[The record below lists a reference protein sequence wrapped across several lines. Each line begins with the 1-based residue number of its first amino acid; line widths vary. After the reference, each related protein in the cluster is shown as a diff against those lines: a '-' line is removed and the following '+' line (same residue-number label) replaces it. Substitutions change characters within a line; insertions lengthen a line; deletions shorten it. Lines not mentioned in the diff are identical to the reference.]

1 MKELQTGF
9 TLIELMIVVAIIGI
23 LSAVALP
30 AYQEY
35 IARAQVTE
43 AVNIITGL
51 KIDFTTAYGVTG
63 VCPVNGADGFDAAT
77 YYEGKYVEKVE
88 FGGALAYLANST
100 CHLTATFKTTGAHPG
115 LIGKTIIFAMTVGPT
130 GSSQWEI
137 RQSMTQGTVPVTLL
151 PTSLR

>member
-43 AVNIITGL
+43 AINIISGL

-63 VCPVNGADGFDAAT
+63 VCPVNGADGFDLAT
-77 YYEGKYVEKVE
+77 NYSGKYVAKSRFRRSISVC
-88 FGGALAYLANST
+88 T
-100 CHLTATFKTTGAHPG
+100 
-115 LIGKTIIFAMTVGPT
+115 
-130 GSSQWEI
+130 
-137 RQSMTQGTVPVTLL
+137 
-151 PTSLR
+151 